1 MDKQIHAVERDEVAK
16 LLIILGVS
24 EESCFYLRSETRFFR
39 LLPQDDM
46 AKIETGVMTQTA
58 E

>member
-16 LLIILGVS
+16 LLIILGTS
-24 EESCFYLRSETRFFR
+24 EESCIYSRSETRFR